1 MYFISVLFWVRGTF
15 RKIAKVVVFFQFF
28 EQWQELSLRYN
39 FVLNKLTLPINIE
52 MFTIFDK
59 FNVWLFPKLAV
70 GLLAFLTVVEQIT
83 EQPIWSYSRPATA

>member
-1 MYFISVLFWVRGTF
+1 M
-15 RKIAKVVVFFQFF
+15 
-28 EQWQELSLRYN
+28 
-39 FVLNKLTLPINIE
+39 LNKLTLPINIE